1 MARTYTGKVPHPEA
15 GLSPPCGAVVAWT
28 PLINEHYQM
37 SDRIR
42 ILSLSTVFPNP
53 TEPGCGIFVSRR
65 LEALASLPDGPEV
78 KVLAP
83 IQVMD
88 YGNWRHRFWRA
99 SGVVRRRQQGPLDV
113 RHLRWWYPPMR
124 SILNPPCLFARV
136 LPACLRLW
144 WSGWRFDVIDAHFGH
159 PEGVVAALLG
169 IVFRRPFLVTMRG
182 NERDFARIGILE
194 SWQQWAF
201 GRSARMIAVAEPLRR
216 FAIGLGAAEPKVVT
230 IPNGVDATL
239 FRPLD
244 RAVCRAKLGIAAEAP
259 VLLSVGYL
267 VEPKGHHDIVRALA
281 RLRAAGRGAPV
292 ELVIAGGPGREGD
305 FEPELRR
312 IIADSGMADR
322 VRMTGAVSP
331 PELAEWMNAADL
343 LCLASYSE
351 GWPNVV
357 LEALACGTP
366 VIATNVGGVPEMIT
380 AADYGIIVAPRDDK
394 ALEQAI
400 EEGFG
405 REWDRAKVAEWG
417 GSRGWEQ
424 VAREVWSQVRAVV
437 G

>member
-1 MARTYTGKVPHPEA
+1 
-15 GLSPPCGAVVAWT
+15 
-28 PLINEHYQM
+28 M

-65 LEALASLPDGPEV
+65 LEALASLPDGPEI

-88 YGNWRHRFWRA
+88 YGNRRHRFWRA
-99 SGVVRRRQQGPLDV
+99 RGVVRRRQQGPLDV
-113 RHLRWWYPPMR
+113 RHPRWWYPPTS
-124 SILNPPCLFARV
+124 SILNPAFLFARL

-169 IVFRRPFLVTMRG
+169 MLFRRPFLITMRG
-182 NERDFARIGILE
+182 NERDFARIGILRT
-194 SWQQWAF
+194 WQQWAF
-201 GRSARMIAVAEPLRR
+201 GRAGRMIAVAEPLRK
-216 FAIGLGAAEPKVVT
+216 FAIGLGVPESNAVT
-230 IPNGVDATL
+230 IPNGVDSTV

-244 RAVCRAKLGIAAEAP
+244 RSACRARLGIAPEAK

-267 VEPKGHHDIVRALA
+267 VEPKGHHDIVRALS

-292 ELVIAGGPGREGD
+292 ELVIAGGAGREGD
-305 FEPELRR
+305 FEPEIRR
-312 IIADSGMADR
+312 IIAETGMADR
-322 VRMTGAVSP
+322 TRMTGAVSP
-331 PELAEWMNAADL
+331 DELVEWMNATDL
-343 LCLASYSE
+343 FCLASYSE

-366 VIATNVGGVPEMIT
+366 VIAANVGGVPEMIT
-380 AADYGIIVAPRDDK
+380 APDYGIIVPPRDAG

-400 EEGFG
+400 EQAFG
-405 REWDRAKVAEWG
+405 RQWNRAKVAEWG
-417 GSRGWEQ
+417 RSRGWGQ
-424 VAREVWSQVRAVV
+424 VAREVWAQVRAVV
-437 G
+437 TPPSGPARA

>member
-1 MARTYTGKVPHPEA
+1 
-15 GLSPPCGAVVAWT
+15 
-28 PLINEHYQM
+28 M
-37 SDRIR
+37 SERIR

-65 LEALASLPDGPEV
+65 LEALASLPDGPEI

-99 SGVVRRRQQGPLDV
+99 RGVKRRRQQGPLDV

-124 SILNPPCLFARV
+124 SILNPACLFVRV

-169 IVFRRPFLVTMRG
+169 MLFRRPFLITMRG
-182 NERDFARIGILE
+182 NERDFSRIAILR
-194 SWQQWAF
+194 SWQRWAYA
-201 GRSARMIAVAEPLRR
+201 RSARMIAVAEPLRR
-216 FAIGLGAAEPKVVT
+216 FAIGLGVPESNAVT
-230 IPNGVDATL
+230 IPNGVDGTL

-244 RAVCRAKLGIAAEAP
+244 RSACRAKLGIAPEAK

-281 RLRAAGRGAPV
+281 RLRSAGRGAPV
-292 ELVIAGGPGREGD
+292 ELVIAGGAGREGD
-305 FEPELRR
+305 FEPVIRR
-312 IIADSGMADR
+312 IIAESGMADR
-322 VRMTGAVSP
+322 TRMTGAVSP
-331 PELAEWMNAADL
+331 AELVEWMNAADL

-366 VIATNVGGVPEMIT
+366 VIATDVGGVPEMIT
-380 AADYGIIVAPRDDK
+380 APEYGIIVPPRDSG
-394 ALEQAI
+394 ALDRAL
-400 EEGFG
+400 EEGFE
-405 REWDRAKVAEWG
+405 RRWDREKVAGWG
-417 GSRGWEQ
+417 GSRSWGQ
-424 VAREVWSQVRAVV
+424 VAREVWAQVRAAVR
-437 G
+437 